1 MFSFQVKK
9 ESRIFHIIA
18 FWVQLVMDDRQPRW
32 RLYNLFSSFP
42 LCNKKRKNQSEK
54 KYNVKNKATRVE
66 ARERTRGPKQL
77 HMDIGNT

>member
-1 MFSFQVKK
+1 
-9 ESRIFHIIA
+9 
-18 FWVQLVMDDRQPRW
+18 MDDRQPRW

-66 ARERTRGPKQL
+66 ARRADKRAKKQL